1 MSRNLT
7 TKHEGETTLYTSCI
21 CNCGSDSQCVFKAHV
36 RDGMVVAVEPDDRY
50 NTGVGREDSVLSEP
64 ELIKTHL
71 QRRPCAKGL
80 VFHK

>member
-50 NTGVGREDSVLSEP
+50 NTGVGSGEEQGPHVGSITLPGKD
-64 ELIKTHL
+64 
-71 QRRPCAKGL
+71 CKG
-80 VFHK
+80 